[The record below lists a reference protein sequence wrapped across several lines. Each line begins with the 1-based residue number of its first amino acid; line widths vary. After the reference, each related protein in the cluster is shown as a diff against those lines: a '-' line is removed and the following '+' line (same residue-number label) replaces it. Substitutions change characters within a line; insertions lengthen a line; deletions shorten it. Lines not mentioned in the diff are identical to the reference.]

1 MSTPREPDSSARMRP
16 TSIATLIVA
25 ALAAAA
31 VGWLL
36 ISNFYG
42 DLGAALPI
50 LPPVVMLVL
59 AFAEGVLAWNTKAR
73 IDRRDGTVPV
83 DPLAVAR
90 YVVLAKASA
99 LAGALFGGLY
109 AGLLCWL
116 VPQSGINTYA
126 GHDLPQAV
134 VGFAGGVALTFAGL
148 VLERACRVP
157 PNPRDEDRPGDGI
170 DEEPGAQREAD

>member
-1 MSTPREPDSSARMRP
+1 MRP
-16 TSIATLIVA
+16 TSIPTLIVA

-42 DLGAALPI
+42 DLSAALPI
-50 LPPVVMLVL
+50 LPPVVLLLLAVIEAVL
-59 AFAEGVLAWNTKAR
+59 ARNTKAR

-83 DPLAVAR
+83 DPLAVAW

-109 AGLLCWL
+109 AGLLVWL
-116 VPQSGINTYA
+116 VPQAGINTHA
-126 GHDLPQAV
+126 GHDLPQGAA
-134 VGFAGGVALTFAGL
+134 GFLGGVALTVAGL
-148 VLERACRVP
+148 LLERACRVP
-157 PNPRDEDRPGDGI
+157 PSPRDEDRQPGDEV
-170 DEEPGAQREAD
+170 DRQPGARRETD